1 MIFSYH
7 ILLGLA
13 WLPTPGQ
20 GVGHDHAYCVSDNP
34 LDTPYFIPFYKT
46 VKPALGCARSP
57 TEHDKTEVHVIRLD
71 QPDDDVFIYVTGNVN
86 NSSSKEFFHKNI
98 LFKDLTTRLSCH

>member
-7 ILLGLA
+7 LLLGLPM
-13 WLPTPGQ
+13 LTPGQ
-20 GVGHDHAYCVSDNP
+20 GVGEHKYCVSDNP

-46 VKPALGCARSP
+46 VKPALGCTRYP

-71 QPDDDVFIYVTGNVN
+71 QPDDDVFIYVTGNVI
-86 NSSSKEFFHKNI
+86 I
-98 LFKDLTTRLSCH
+98 LSIKK